1 MTSFGSRLKELRES
15 KGITAEKLS
24 ETLGVAKSVMW
35 NYEADRKDPSFLHLK
50 MIAEYFNVSLDY
62 LVFNKKAAVDLSSSD
77 SFNSCCKIFLDGTA
91 LNEDEHEELLVYLR
105 TRRTIKTMR
114 RDK

>member
-1 MTSFGSRLKELRES
+1 MGSFGSRLKELRES
-15 KGITAEKLS
+15 KGITVEKLS

-62 LVFNKKAAVDLSSSD
+62 LAFSKQAAVELSSYD
-77 SFNSCCKIFLDGTA
+77 SFKSCEIHLDGTA
-91 LNEDEHEELLVYLR
+91 ISKEEHEELLVYLQ
-105 TRRTIKTMR
+105 TRRAIKAMR
-114 RDK
+114 SDE

>member
-1 MTSFGSRLKELRES
+1 MASFGSRLKELRES

-35 NYEADRKDPSFLHLK
+35 NYEADRRDPSLLHLK
-50 MIAEYFNVSLDY
+50 MIAEYFDVSLDY
-62 LVFNKKAAVDLSSSD
+62 LVFNKKATVDLSTSD
-77 SFNSCCKIFLDGTA
+77 SFNSCKIFLDGTV

-114 RDK
+114 RGK